1 MNRAVFLSSESHVS
15 GLPFSLTHTY
25 TLLIAVLVCTCSWPA
40 SSIRFRGPLLNLSL
54 SSVRSHILQAWWF
67 SCLL

>member
-1 MNRAVFLSSESHVS
+1 MISMNRAVFLSSESHVS

-40 SSIRFRGPLLNLSL
+40 SSIRFRGPLL
-54 SSVRSHILQAWWF
+54 
-67 SCLL
+67 